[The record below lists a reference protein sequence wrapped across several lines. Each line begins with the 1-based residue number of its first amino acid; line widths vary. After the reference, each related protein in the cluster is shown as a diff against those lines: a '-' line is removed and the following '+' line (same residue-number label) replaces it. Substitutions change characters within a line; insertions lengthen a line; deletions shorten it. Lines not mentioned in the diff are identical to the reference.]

1 MDWIWIT
8 IGAILL
14 ILGFIGSFAPIL
26 AGPPLA
32 YLALPALQLTSFSPF
47 SQKTLI
53 FWGIATL
60 LITLLDYVIP
70 VIGTSKFGGTKYG
83 TRGSAVGLVIGFLF
97 GPLGII
103 LGPFLGAMLGEI
115 IGGKDLNYALRS
127 GLGSFFGFI
136 TSTLLNMIFVIALAI
151 VFIIA
156 VV

>member
-14 ILGFIGSFAPIL
+14 VLGFIGSFAPFL

-53 FWGIATL
+53 LWGIATI

-70 VIGTSKFGGTKYG
+70 IIGTRKFGGTKYG
-83 TRGSAVGLVIGFLF
+83 TRGSAIGLVIGFLF

-103 LGPFLGAMLGEI
+103 IGPFLGALIGELL
-115 IGGKDLNYALRS
+115 GGKNLNYGLRS

-136 TSTLLNMIFVIALAI
+136 TSTLMKMIFVIALAI
-151 VFIIA
+151 VFIRAIL
-156 VV
+156 